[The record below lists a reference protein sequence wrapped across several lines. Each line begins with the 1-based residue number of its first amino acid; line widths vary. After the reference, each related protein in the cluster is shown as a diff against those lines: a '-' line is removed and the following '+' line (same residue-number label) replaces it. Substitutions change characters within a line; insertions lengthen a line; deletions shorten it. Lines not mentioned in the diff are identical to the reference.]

1 MNFKQIYV
9 LALLLF
15 FKLSFSQEVLPV
27 YSDYL
32 SDNYYLLHPSMA
44 GAANCTKLRV
54 TARQQW
60 FDQSQAPSLQTVSFN
75 GRLNDRSGA
84 GIILINDRNGFH
96 AQRGVRVTYA
106 HHLKFS
112 RDEVDLN
119 QLSFGLSTGFAQSV
133 IDETTFKQFDPVVYG
148 GVEQKASY
156 FNIDIGTSYN
166 YLDFYVHF
174 TVKNLLASERNLYT
188 QKEAT
193 NLRRFILNT
202 GYTFGDSKSFLW
214 EPSVMFQTISQTK
227 ESIIDLNLKVYKSLN
242 DGEAKVWG
250 GISYRRSLDGAE
262 YFEGN
267 QIAGLGTGTVSS
279 QKLQYVTPIL
289 GLNYKNFM
297 VSYTYSQL
305 VQQVNF
311 DTAGFHQL
319 TLGLNLFCKPERYHC
334 NCPAVN

>member
-9 LALLLF
+9 FALALF
-15 FKLSFSQEVLPV
+15 FKLSFGQEVLPV

-44 GAANCTKLRV
+44 GAANCTKLRI

-75 GRLNDRSGA
+75 GRLNDRSGV
-84 GIILINDRNGFH
+84 GIILINDKNGFH
-96 AQRGVRVTYA
+96 AQRGLRLTYA

-112 RDEVDLN
+112 RDEIDLN

-133 IDETTFKQFDPVVYG
+133 IDETTFRLFDPLVYG
-148 GVEQKASY
+148 GIQQKANY
-156 FNIDIGTSYN
+156 MNIDVGTSYN
-166 YLDFYVHF
+166 YLDFSLHF
-174 TVKNLLASERNLYT
+174 TIKNLLSSTRNLYS
-188 QKEAT
+188 QKEPT
-193 NLRRFILNT
+193 NLRRLILNT

-214 EPSVMFQTISQTK
+214 EPSIMFQTVTQTK
-227 ESIIDLNLKVYKSLN
+227 ESIIDLNIKVYKTLN
-242 DGEAKVWG
+242 DGAAKVWG
-250 GISYRRSLDGAE
+250 GVSYRRSLDGAE

-267 QIAGLGTGTVSS
+267 KISS
-279 QKLQYVTPIL
+279 QKLQYITPIL
-289 GLNYKNFM
+289 GLNYNNFM
-297 VSYTYSQL
+297 ISYTYSQL